1 MHSNN
6 RILKKRK
13 SKKYKNRKSRNIS
26 GGASVSINSV
36 NKGQDNLKGLLESV
50 GDRLTE
56 LQELRKKNRSLNF
69 KDPDEYPELD
79 RNKKIALNLI
89 SILNDKLSK
98 IAGLEDFKAVVIGG
112 FAVNKYGEDS
122 KIPYLGYL
130 TNDIDVK
137 ICGSLDNITEEQI
150 TQIFD
155 SIPSEYRSEQ
165 HMIDKNDLNKQK
177 WVSLQLY
184 KTVLLPVLRAKIISI
199 FSESLKQL
207 NVDTSVWPIR
217 NTYREI
223 SKNINYFPEDYP
235 IKLKFKGHEV
245 MDVTFSF
252 SDSILCNNSYATFNL
267 NNKLVNIPLI
277 SLQAL
282 AKNLVNYT
290 SKKNVEKNEIL
301 LKLPSWIQQ
310 LQVVSLCLNKKLR
323 ELEGPIQKIPSSSR
337 KSTSRRKSSSK
348 SKDSK
353 KQSSR

>member
-6 RILKKRK
+6 KILKKRK
-13 SKKYKNRKSRNIS
+13 SKKYKNRKIRKSR
-26 GGASVSINSV
+26 GGASVSINSE
-36 NKGQDNLKGLLESV
+36 NKEKHNLTKLLESV
-50 GDRLTE
+50 SNRLTE
-56 LQELRKKNRSLNF
+56 LQDLRKKNRNLNF
-69 KDPDEYPELD
+69 KDPEEYPELD

-89 SILNDKLSK
+89 SILNDKLRE
-98 IAGLEDFKAVVIGG
+98 IPGLEDFKAVVIGG
-112 FAVNKYGEDS
+112 FAVNKYAEDS
-122 KIPYLGYL
+122 KVPFLRYL

-137 ICGSLDNITEEQI
+137 ICGSLDKITKEQI
-150 TQIFD
+150 SQIFN

-184 KTVLLPVLRAKIISI
+184 QTVLLPVLRAKIISI

-207 NVDTSVWPIR
+207 NVDSSVWPIR

-223 SKNINYFPEDYP
+223 SKNVNYFPEDYP
-235 IKLKFKGHEV
+235 IKIKFKGYEV

-252 SDSILCNNSYATFNL
+252 SDSILCSSSYATFNL

-290 SKKNVEKNEIL
+290 SKKNIEKNEIL
-301 LKLPSWIQQ
+301 LKLSSWIQQ
-310 LQVVSLCLNKKLR
+310 LQVVSLCINKKLR
-323 ELEGPIQKIPSSSR
+323 DLEGPTQKIPSSTR
-337 KSTSRRKSSSK
+337 KSTSRRKSLSK
-348 SKDSK
+348 SKASK